1 MEGEISN
8 AEFERRMERL
18 MADAEESP
26 SSHRREVVEAVESA
40 R

>member
-1 MEGEISN
+1 MSN

-18 MADAEESP
+18 MTDAEESP
-26 SSHRREVVEAVESA
+26 PSHRREVVETDENA